1 MNTISIGVDEQN
13 VFHNVTGHSGQRRA
27 SLWNRATSDAER
39 PLASIYCLPASV
51 HSQLFVIWT
60 VGWWWLIILSQRSVV
75 LLITSCAQ
83 SLTPTVAQTLVHSFI
98 SCRLDYCN
106 SLLYGIADSQLRRLQ
121 SVQNAAERL
130 ITGTRRTKHITPVL
144 LQSLRSIQVHW
155 LPVRQ
160 RMSSSTSASTGM
172 HQPTWLM
179 TAAGS
184 ATAGPAL
191 DRRWRWRN
199 WYVPSTRTTFGLLIV
214 CCQRTTR
221 QFATHHCHSL
231 FLRTDSKD
239 SSTRSIAAAFAIRN
253 GRQLT
258 T

>member
-1 MNTISIGVDEQN
+1 M
-13 VFHNVTGHSGQRRA
+13 
-27 SLWNRATSDAER
+27 
-39 PLASIYCLPASV
+39 P
-51 HSQLFVIWT
+51 
-60 VGWWWLIILSQRSVV
+60 QRSVV

-121 SVQNAAERL
+121 SVQNASERL

-144 LQSLRSIQVHW
+144 LQSLHSIQVHW

-191 DRRWRWRN
+191 DRRWR
-199 WYVPSTRTTFGLLIV
+199 
-214 CCQRTTR
+214 
-221 QFATHHCHSL
+221 
-231 FLRTDSKD
+231 
-239 SSTRSIAAAFAIRN
+239 
-253 GRQLT
+253 
-258 T
+258 